1 MTNPPSY
8 RTVTEAPPDSNYIT
22 LQMGDQG
29 VPVQMMQE
37 ILKSRGYYKGA
48 VNGHFD
54 LATYNAVIA
63 FQQAK
68 GLKTTGVANAATQ
81 IILYQGDFPDE
92 S

>member
-68 GLKTTGVANAATQ
+68 GLKATGVANAATQ
-81 IILYQGDFPDE
+81 ISLYQGDFPDE